1 MEIYSYSIIL
11 IIVFLFEEIQTQ
23 QCVKKK
29 CESKN
34 GRYKSCKINS
44 VPEDNSI
51 TSVTVENEKGS
62 GESNEGCIFNV
73 TYGYTSN
80 KIWVNRGCRAD
91 FLACYSRVTSMIT
104 KQTNPSTSRPMK
116 MGSNKSTAGLVGG
129 IIAGVGFVAIALL
142 VLIFILKRFSLY
154 CFARKVRYENKND
167 EQNNTGN
174 QNYAYIN
181 SNASDTQ
188 GNIKNYTT
196 LGNERDTHYYKD
208 TRNSPQRESE
218 YYNIEPRE
226 SQIEYHTNE
235 PHSYMTVY
243 DTLDQNRQSA
253 LTNATYEEFQQK
265 ENGST
270 KILGKTG
277 DKHYDYAEFAS
288 SITNSQDSTNSKIS
302 NEPHE
307 YFILDPKEITYENH
321 KYHSSGKKSY
331 SSQTKD
337 YFVLDPKE
345 TGFDRSSIKNLDTF

>member
-62 GESNEGCIFNV
+62 GESNEGCTFNV

-104 KQTNPSTSRPMK
+104 KQTNQSTSRPMK
-116 MGSNKSTAGLVGG
+116 MGGNKSTAGLVGG

-167 EQNNTGN
+167 EQNNTRN
-174 QNYAYIN
+174 QNDACIN

-208 TRNSPQRESE
+208 TRNSPQR
-218 YYNIEPRE
+218 
-226 SQIEYHTNE
+226 
-235 PHSYMTVY
+235 
-243 DTLDQNRQSA
+243 
-253 LTNATYEEFQQK
+253 
-265 ENGST
+265 
-270 KILGKTG
+270 GK
-277 DKHYDYAEFAS
+277 
-288 SITNSQDSTNSKIS
+288 
-302 NEPHE
+302 
-307 YFILDPKEITYENH
+307 
-321 KYHSSGKKSY
+321 
-331 SSQTKD
+331 
-337 YFVLDPKE
+337 
-345 TGFDRSSIKNLDTF
+345 